1 MSNRIQQKN
10 MKLIEKTQ
18 IKFIWITCSFFN
30 RSANWVNSYNSIKNL
45 FSVKE
50 QQELSRCYLVLMM
63 LVFLFFTSQAV
74 AFQQFCCVWSE
85 KNCILFADWKIHN
98 FKVNGAENSR
108 ILTFILMLVSGKSIK
123 YTCYCDARSGM
134 KKTCLFICRAQNQLN
149 FSCWNENNSLNISF
163 YRAASKVFSLHRFE
177 KVENIDATENTVSYK
192 QQISIHNALKDAC
205 RKYRLVISNKWKH
218 FFLAL
223 FLVIRIIRK
232 CMLIDMN

>member
-1 MSNRIQQKN
+1 
-10 MKLIEKTQ
+10 
-18 IKFIWITCSFFN
+18 
-30 RSANWVNSYNSIKNL
+30 
-45 FSVKE
+45 
-50 QQELSRCYLVLMM
+50 
-63 LVFLFFTSQAV
+63 
-74 AFQQFCCVWSE
+74 
-85 KNCILFADWKIHN
+85 
-98 FKVNGAENSR
+98 
-108 ILTFILMLVSGKSIK
+108 MLVSGKSIK

-163 YRAASKVFSLHRFE
+163 YRAASKVFFLYRFE